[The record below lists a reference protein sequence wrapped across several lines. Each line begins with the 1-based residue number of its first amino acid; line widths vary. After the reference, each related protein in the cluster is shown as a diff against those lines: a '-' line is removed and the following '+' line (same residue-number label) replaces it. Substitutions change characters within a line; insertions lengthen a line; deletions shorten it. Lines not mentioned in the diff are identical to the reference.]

1 MKTILKSA
9 LLIFSVI
16 IWQACDKV
24 SPPYKETVVIETGTR
39 KVLVEDYTGH
49 KCGNCPRA
57 SKSLYDLKPIY
68 GENLIIMAIHAGFF
82 AQTNVPPFLY
92 DFKTPE
98 GTQLDTDFG
107 ISNAGNPNGM
117 INRRLVNS
125 SYIIPSTAWASEINT
140 VLTDPSPVPLK
151 ISISN
156 DYNSTSR
163 ELQTDVEME
172 FFTTLSGDYKLCV
185 FMVEDSIVNWQ
196 KDYDVTPND
205 VPDYIHRE
213 VLRGSM
219 NGTYGNTI
227 SETTE
232 GAVSSKNYSY
242 SLPVEW
248 NDTQVSIIAFL
259 YDVATK
265 EILQVEQAHIE

>member
-1 MKTILKSA
+1 MKTILKST

-16 IWQACDKV
+16 LWQSCDKV
-24 SPPYKETVVIETGTR
+24 SPPYKETVAVISSPR

-57 SKSLYDLKPIY
+57 SRALYDLKPIY
-68 GENLIIMAIHAGFF
+68 GENLIIMAVHAGFF
-82 AQTNVPPFLY
+82 AQTNVPPYLY
-92 DFKTPE
+92 DFKTSV

-117 INRRLVNS
+117 VNRRLVNS
-125 SYIIPSTAWASEINT
+125 SYIIASTAWASEVNT

-151 ISISN
+151 ISINN
-156 DYNSTSR
+156 DYNSSSR
-163 ELQTDVEME
+163 ELQTEVEME
-172 FFTTLSGDYKLCV
+172 FFTTLTGDYKLCV

-196 KDYDVTPND
+196 KDYDVIPND
-205 VPDYIHRE
+205 VPDYVHRE

-232 GAVSSKNYSY
+232 GAISSKNYSY
-242 SLPVEW
+242 SLPIEW

-265 EILQVEQAHIE
+265 EIIQVEQAHIE